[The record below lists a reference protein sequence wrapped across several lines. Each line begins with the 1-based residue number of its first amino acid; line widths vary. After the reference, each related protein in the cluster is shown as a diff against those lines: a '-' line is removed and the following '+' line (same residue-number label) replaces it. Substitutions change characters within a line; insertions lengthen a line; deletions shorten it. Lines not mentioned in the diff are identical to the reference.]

1 MSISD
6 FSVDSFDW
14 QNPAVLARNR
24 EKPAVPVIP
33 YSSGETALGG
43 IKGQSPYYRLLDG
56 DWAFAYYD
64 RYDRVPREFYESGF
78 DVSGWDTLQVP
89 ANWQMFGYDVPQY
102 TNAAYPIPV
111 DPPYVPAENPAGL
124 YVREFTRPASWEGKE
139 IFLHFEG
146 VNSCFYVWVN
156 GRMIGYSQGSH
167 LPSRFNVTDAV
178 APGRNRL
185 AVMVLKWC
193 DGTYLEDQDFY
204 RLSGIFRDVY
214 LVARDRQ
221 HIRDVFVK
229 AEPDE
234 TYRTAVVRAE
244 IELSRPEGA
253 DIACRIIGPAGRTAA
268 QAVVRAQGGS
278 AVCEVALSDVRAWT
292 AETPYLYT
300 LLLSL
305 GNEIVPVPFGVRK
318 IEVAPDGALLIN
330 GAAVKLRGVNRH
342 DSHPDLGHYTP
353 VEHIKRDLMQMKR
366 HNINTIRTSH
376 YPNTPEFLSLCD
388 RYGFYVVD
396 ETDLETHGIA
406 VKSETALTDDPAWRD
421 AYLDRVQRMVERD
434 KNHPC
439 VIFWSMG
446 NESFMG
452 RNHIAMA
459 QWTKRRDPGRL
470 VHYEAAFRGCLED
483 GKDSRCFD
491 VVSRMYPSVDWC
503 REYCESDGD
512 MRPLFL
518 CEYSHAMGVGPGDL
532 KEYWDAVYRYPR
544 FIGGCVWEWCDHAVR
559 RKTPDGKKFFVYG
572 GYFGETPNS
581 GNFCCDGLNYPD
593 RQAHTGLKEYKKVIQ
608 PVRIEAEDLACGRL
622 RVTNRYDFSD
632 LSNLELTWK
641 ISREGETLRQ
651 GRREVSARPH
661 ESVPVDLAYSLPE
674 AGCGECYLDVSFVQ
688 KYDTDWEPAG
698 YEVAFEQFQLPVPA
712 VALEQPD
719 AYGPVEIAQ
728 EGGRLRITGE
738 NFSYVFGTASGSFER
753 LKMGGVEMLAAMPKL
768 SVWRAPT
775 DNDRNIQ
782 AAWRKEGLDSAF
794 TRVYSCWVD
803 EPSGDRVSIY
813 VSCAHGGKS
822 VEPALRARI
831 VYTVFGNGE
840 VRVETQADVRENLIH
855 LPRFGF
861 EFAMPAGN
869 EYLQYFGMG
878 PQENYTDMCRSA
890 RMGRYRSTVDA
901 QYEPYIKPQE
911 TGNHT
916 GVRWA
921 AVYDNSGRGLVFKG
935 ADRFHFS
942 ALHYTPEDLDRA
954 KYTRDLT
961 RRDETV
967 VHIDYRQD
975 GIGSNS
981 CGPALNP
988 AYAFDGKHFAFR
1000 FAFRPVFLENVDL
1013 PREGRLC
1020 AGTREEDLRPELR
1033 GNARKS

>member
-6 FSVDSFDW
+6 FSVDSLDW
-14 QNPAVLARNR
+14 QNPAVLSRNR

-33 YSSGETALGG
+33 YPSEEAALDGV
-43 IKGQSPYYRLLDG
+43 KGQSPYYRLLNG

-64 RYDRVPREFYESGF
+64 RYDRAPRGFCENDF
-78 DVSGWDTLQVP
+78 DVSGWDRLQVP

-102 TNAAYPIPV
+102 TNVNYPIPV

-124 YVREFTRPASWEGKE
+124 YVREFTRPVSWEGKE
-139 IFLHFEG
+139 TFLHFEG

-178 APGRNRL
+178 VPGRNRL

-221 HIRDVFVK
+221 HIRDVFVRT
-229 AEPDE
+229 EMVRP
-234 TYRTAVVRAE
+234 YRSAVVRAE
-244 IELSRPEGA
+244 IALSRPEGGG
-253 DIACRIIGPAGRTAA
+253 IACRIVGPDGRPAA
-268 QAVVRAQGGS
+268 QAAVRAQGGS
-278 AVCEVALSDVRAWT
+278 AVWETTLPDVRTWT
-292 AETPYLYT
+292 AETPHLYT
-300 LLLSL
+300 LLLSM
-305 GNEIVPVPFGVRK
+305 GGETVPVPFGVRK
-318 IEVAPDGALLIN
+318 IEVSPEGALLVN
-330 GAAVKLRGVNRH
+330 GVAVKLKGVNRH

-353 VEHIKRDLMQMKR
+353 VEHMVRDLMQMKR
-366 HNINTIRTSH
+366 HNINAIRTSH

-396 ETDLETHGIA
+396 EADLETHGIA

-452 RNHIAMA
+452 QNHIAMA
-459 QWTKRRDPGRL
+459 EWAKRRDPSRL
-470 VHYEAAFRGCLED
+470 VHYEGACRGCLEN
-483 GKDSRCFD
+483 GKDHHSLD
-491 VVSRMYPSVDWC
+491 VVSRMYPPVDWC
-503 REYCESDGD
+503 RQYCESDSD

-532 KEYWDAVYRYPR
+532 KEYWDVIYSSPKFA
-544 FIGGCVWEWCDHAVR
+544 GGCVWEWCDHTVR
-559 RKTPDGKKFFVYG
+559 QKTPDGKEFFVYG
-572 GYFGETPNS
+572 GYFGETPND
-581 GNFCCDGLNYPD
+581 GNFCCDGLNFPD
-593 RQAHTGLKEYKKVIQ
+593 REAHTGLKEYKKVIQ
-608 PVRIEAEDLACGRL
+608 PVHVEAEDLACGRL

-632 LSNLELTWK
+632 LSGLEMTWK
-641 ISREGETLRQ
+641 IRCDGKTLRQ
-651 GRREVSARPH
+651 GRREVAAQPH
-661 ESVPVDLAYSLPE
+661 ESVPVELGYSLP
-674 AGCGECYLDVSFVQ
+674 ASGRGEYYLDVSFMQ

-698 YEVAFEQFQLPVPA
+698 YEVAYEQFRLPV
-712 VALEQPD
+712 ALAAPEQPD
-719 AYGPVEIAQ
+719 AYGPVEVA
-728 EGGRLRITGE
+728 EEDGRLRIAGE
-738 NFSYVFGTASGSFER
+738 NFTYVFSTVSGSFES
-753 LKMGGVEMLAAMPKL
+753 LKTGGVEMLAGMPKL

-775 DNDRNIQ
+775 DNDRNIKTE
-782 AAWRKEGLDSAF
+782 WRKERLDTAF
-794 TRVYSCWVD
+794 TRVYSCRAD
-803 EPSGDRVSIY
+803 EPAGDRVAIR

-822 VEPALRARI
+822 VEPALRAQI
-831 VYTVFGNGE
+831 VYTVFGSGE
-840 VRVETQADVRENLIH
+840 VRVETQADVRKNLTH

-861 EFAMPAGN
+861 EFLMPAGS

-890 RMGRYRSTVDA
+890 RMGRYHSTVDE
-901 QYEPYIKPQE
+901 QYQPYIMPQE

-921 AVYDNSGRGLVFKG
+921 AVYDNSGRGIVFKG
-935 ADRFHFS
+935 ADSFHFS
-942 ALHYTPEDLDRA
+942 ALHYTAEDLDRA
-954 KYTRDLT
+954 DYTKDLV
-961 RRDETV
+961 RRGETV

-975 GIGSNS
+975 GVGSNS

-988 AYAFDGKHFAFR
+988 AYAFDEKHIAFR

-1013 PREGRLC
+1013 SREGRLR
-1020 AGTREEDLRPELR
+1020 AGTQ
-1033 GNARKS
+1033 A